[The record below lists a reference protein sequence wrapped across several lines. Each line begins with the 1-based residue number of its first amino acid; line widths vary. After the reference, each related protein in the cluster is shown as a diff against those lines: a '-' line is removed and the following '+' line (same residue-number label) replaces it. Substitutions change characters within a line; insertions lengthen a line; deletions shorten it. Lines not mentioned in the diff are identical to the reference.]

1 MDVKKLALELLVKV
15 NLGEIT
21 LEQLNSELAEL
32 KEQMS
37 EIGDEGSEEF
47 KEAAKA
53 VEKLE
58 GHIETVNNALKKSK
72 QAFDDTAKAQKRA
85 SLGSRI
91 FAKGIRAIGM
101 ALKGLGVGIVL
112 GAIKLFYDAISKNQR
127 VMDALSTALG
137 TIGILFEKAFNV
149 ILDTIDAVSEAS
161 KGFEGLKNVMSGLL
175 TLVLTPFKLAFYE
188 ISREIQ
194 LAQLIWE
201 KSFFGGGDKDKIKE
215 LTESIEETA
224 KKMMETSANAREAGG
239 QVLDNLG
246 KAASEIGQVVGGAVD
261 GIQKISVKGAYEQ
274 AKAIKEADKAAQIAV
289 ANQASLVE
297 KYDRLAEKQR
307 QIRDEERNSIEDRKK
322 ANDELGNI
330 LEEQEKAMLAQA
342 DAQIRL
348 AELNKAANGN
358 DENEIALIEAKANKL
373 AVLAQIE
380 GFRSEQKVNDLGLDR
395 EKMDMLRDIS
405 QSESDLAYDR
415 EKFNA
420 EQIDD
425 KLKSLEALRDLEESR
440 QQEEML
446 RLETAIELT
455 NRGTQAEADAIKA
468 LDEFKEQSR
477 QANIEAEKAVL
488 DEIAARQKE
497 QAANDKILQNQKVEL
512 ALSALTSISNLNR
525 ALAAGDE
532 ESQRK
537 AFKVNKAFAAG
548 QVVLSTAVGVANA
561 LTAGGNPIKLATGA
575 QFVEAGIVA
584 ATGAAQFTTIQRSQF
599 GGGAISPTAP
609 TNTNLGGGNVG
620 TQPRGFTPNLV
631 QPDVPTTKVIVTETD
646 IRKATADIS
655 GIYNKAI
662 VVE

>member
-1 MDVKKLALELLVKV
+1 
-15 NLGEIT
+15 
-21 LEQLNSELAEL
+21 
-32 KEQMS
+32 
-37 EIGDEGSEEF
+37 
-47 KEAAKA
+47 
-53 VEKLE
+53 
-58 GHIETVNNALKKSK
+58 
-72 QAFDDTAKAQKRA
+72 
-85 SLGSRI
+85 
-91 FAKGIRAIGM
+91 M
-101 ALKGLGVGIVL
+101 ALKGLGVGIFV

-149 ILDTIDAVSEAS
+149 ILDTVDAVSEAS

-322 ANDELGNI
+322 ANDELGSI
-330 LEEQEKAMLAQA
+330 LDEQEKAMLAQA

-348 AELNKAANGN
+348 AELNKAANKN

-380 GFRSEQKVNDLGLDR
+380 GFRSEQKANDLALDR
-395 EKMDMLRDIS
+395 EKMEMLKAIS
-405 QSESDLAYDR
+405 DSEASLSFER
-415 EKFNA
+415 KKFNA
-420 EQIDD
+420 EQIED
-425 KLKSLEALRDLEESR
+425 KLLSLETLRALEEEN

-446 RLETAIELT
+446 RLEGIVEKAQA
-455 NRGTQAEADAIKA
+455 GTQAEVDALIA
-468 LDEFKEQSR
+468 LDEFREASRQRNVEADNAIADEKSKRLLDEQKKKFEALKAESEIEEENFKARREELARREALLLEDDKLSKEQR
-477 QANIEAEKAVL
+477 LKLEKQFADERVKITQDEEALRA
-488 DEIAARQKE
+488 
-497 QAANDKILQNQKVEL
+497 KILQQRLQMASDILGAINGL
-512 ALSALTSISNLNR
+512 AQSFAKK
-525 ALAAGDE
+525 DE

-537 AFKVNKAFAAG
+537 AFNLNKAFAAG
-548 QVVLSTAVGVANA
+548 QVILSTAVGVANA
-561 LTAGGNPIKLATGA
+561 LTAGGNPIKLASGA

-584 ATGAAQFTTIQRSQF
+584 ATGAAQFTAIQRSQF
-599 GGGAISPTAP
+599 GGSSSSPTAP
-609 TNTNLGGGNVG
+609 TNTTFGGGDVG
-620 TQPRGFTPNLV
+620 TQPRGFTPNIV
-631 QPDVPTTKVIVTETD
+631 QPDAPTTKVIVTETD
-646 IRKATADIS
+646 IRKATTDIS

>member
-72 QAFDDTAKAQKRA
+72 QTFDDTAKAQKRA

-101 ALKGLGVGIVL
+101 ALKGLGVGIFV

-224 KKMMETSANAREAGG
+224 KKMMETSANAGEAGR

-330 LEEQEKAMLAQA
+330 LDEQEKAMLAQA

-348 AELNKAANGN
+348 AELNKAANKN

-395 EKMDMLRDIS
+395 EKMEMLRDIS

-415 EKFNA
+415 GKFNA
-420 EQIDD
+420 EQIED
-425 KLKSLEALRDLEESR
+425 KLKSLEAIRDLEERR
-440 QQEEML
+440 QQDEIL

-497 QAANDKILQNQKVEL
+497 AAANDKMLQEQKVEL
-512 ALSALTSISNLNR
+512 AQSALTSISNL
-525 ALAAGDE
+525 AQSFAKKDE
-532 ESQRK
+532 EGQRK
-537 AFKVNKAFAAG
+537 AFNLNKAFAAG
-548 QVVLSTAVGVANA
+548 QVILSTAQGVI
-561 LTAGGNPIKLATGA
+561 GQLAVPQDQLTGA
-575 QFVEAGIVA
+575 NFVKAAIVA
-584 ATGAAQFTTIQRSQF
+584 ASGAAQFTTIQRTQF
-599 GGGAISPTAP
+599 GGSSSSPTAP
-609 TNTNLGGGNVG
+609 TNTTFGGGEVG
-620 TQPRGFTPNLV
+620 TQPRGFTPNV
-631 QPDVPTTKVIVTETD
+631 FQPDVPTTKVIVTETD
-646 IRKATADIS
+646 IRKATTDIN